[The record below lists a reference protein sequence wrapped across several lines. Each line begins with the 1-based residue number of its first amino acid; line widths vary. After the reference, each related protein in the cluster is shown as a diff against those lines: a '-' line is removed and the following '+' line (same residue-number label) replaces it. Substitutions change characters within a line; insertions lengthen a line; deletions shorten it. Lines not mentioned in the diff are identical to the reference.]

1 MLTNMKMDLLLIL
14 SFAVFFAF
22 IILTVQFND
31 FKLPALILIS
41 VPFCFIGMVGM
52 MYFCNTSLGATV
64 IIGILVVIAATV
76 SDGVLLLEFANKI
89 LKAEN
94 CTPTDAV
101 IRAAKIRLRPRVMTT
116 VSTLVGFIP
125 LALAME
131 EGVDMLQPM
140 AIAAIGG
147 LIMEMPVALFLMP
160 CFYVMATKKHL
171 LNQGQ

>member
-1 MLTNMKMDLLLIL
+1 M
-14 SFAVFFAF
+14 
-22 IILTVQFND
+22 
-31 FKLPALILIS
+31 
-41 VPFCFIGMVGM
+41 
-52 MYFCNTSLGATV
+52 
-64 IIGILVVIAATV
+64 IAATV

-89 LKAEN
+89 LKTEN

-160 CFYVMATKKHL
+160 CFYVMATK
-171 LNQGQ
+171 NRTPGVS